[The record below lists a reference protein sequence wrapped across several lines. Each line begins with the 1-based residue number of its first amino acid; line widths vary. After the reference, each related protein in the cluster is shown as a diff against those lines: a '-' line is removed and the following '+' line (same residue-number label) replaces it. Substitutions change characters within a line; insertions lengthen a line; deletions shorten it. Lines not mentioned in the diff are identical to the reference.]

1 MWYYSCGY
9 AVGEG
14 PPHYCDYPYAT
25 LVFSNGDV
33 VEHEFLMMNGVAD
46 ISWKRNRYLTK
57 VAFNLPYTGN
67 YGLTNYVELRE
78 LFLWGGP
85 LLNNKVIHFA
95 AYDY

>member
-1 MWYYSCGY
+1 
-9 AVGEG
+9 
-14 PPHYCDYPYAT
+14 
-25 LVFSNGDV
+25 
-33 VEHEFLMMNGVAD
+33 MNGVAE

-85 LLNNKVIHFA
+85 LLNNQILDFA
-95 AYDY
+95 ACDSFLNQLYSSDDVNTFGK